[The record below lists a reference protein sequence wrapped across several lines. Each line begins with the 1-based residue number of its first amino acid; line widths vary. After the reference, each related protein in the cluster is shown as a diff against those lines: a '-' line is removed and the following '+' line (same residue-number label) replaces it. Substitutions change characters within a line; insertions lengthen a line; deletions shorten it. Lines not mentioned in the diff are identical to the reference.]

1 MFCILGQGG
10 EGYERSKCPKFS
22 LDDQWECIHDTFQYI
37 HEEIIALKYDFEK
50 LLDYLDDEWD
60 LIN

>member
-1 MFCILGQGG
+1 MIALQ
-10 EGYERSKCPKFS
+10 RFS
-22 LDDQWECIHDTFQYI
+22 AATFYRKWNDALLDDQWECIHDTFQYI